1 MKVMLQRKTQRKTQR
16 KHRENTHKIRNK
28 DFLVRKQC
36 LIKFVCNR
44 KENMYGIIKSIKS
57 IFEKS
62 GYKLIKKQDLI
73 NFFKTILDKKDLM
86 K

>member
-1 MKVMLQRKTQRKTQR
+1 
-16 KHRENTHKIRNK
+16 
-28 DFLVRKQC
+28 
-36 LIKFVCNR
+36 
-44 KENMYGIIKSIKS
+44 MYGIIKSIKS